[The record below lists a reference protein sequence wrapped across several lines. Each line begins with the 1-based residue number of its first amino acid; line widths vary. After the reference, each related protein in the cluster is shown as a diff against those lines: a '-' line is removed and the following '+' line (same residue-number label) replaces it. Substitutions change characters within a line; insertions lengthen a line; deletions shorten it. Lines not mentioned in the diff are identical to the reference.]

1 MKTLKIYL
9 SILFSLILFYSA
21 GTVYS
26 QETFRCLEFKTSTD
40 GIAAGDNG
48 MVMKTSDGGTT
59 WYMVESNTTVNLNKT
74 TVIDGD
80 NMVAAGD
87 FGTIIKSTN
96 SGETWYTVE
105 SNTTQK
111 LRSIFINPDG
121 IGFAAGNNGC
131 ILKTVDHGETWS
143 VVEGTYF
150 IQNLNSITMNSLGEV
165 FVLGDKNTF
174 ALSLDTGATWST
186 PQVLAF
192 ELSMNFARFIDD
204 KKIFASSAF
213 GDILK
218 SDDKGLTWEIVYSN
232 TDHNSFYRINAV
244 SDKLIAVGDN
254 GKIVLSNDMGYS
266 WMEMS
271 SLTNDRL
278 LCLNFADSNIGYA
291 GGENGVLLKTT
302 DGGLTWAIVEY
313 TLLTAPANKSLG
325 NNVNT
330 ANTFSIAQNYP
341 NPFNPSTKIS
351 YSIPADG
358 FVNMTV
364 LDITGKEVSTLMNS
378 FQKTG
383 SYTLNFDA
391 KNLSSGVYFYRINVN
406 GANVNFTKTMK
417 MLLVK

>member
-1 MKTLKIYL
+1 MKTLNIYL
-9 SILFSLILFYSA
+9 SILFSLILFSSA
-21 GTVYS
+21 GTAYS
-26 QETFRCLEFKTSTD
+26 QGSLRCLEFKTATD

-48 MVMKTSDGGTT
+48 VIMKTTDGGLT
-59 WYMVESNTTVNLNKT
+59 WNLIESNTTVNLNKT
-74 TVIDGD
+74 SVIDGD

-96 SGETWYTVE
+96 SGENWYSVV

-143 VVEGTYF
+143 VVEGTNF
-150 IQNLNSITMNSLGEV
+150 IQNLNSISMNSLGDV

-174 ALSLDTGATWST
+174 ALSLDTGATWSS

-232 TDHNSFYRINAV
+232 PEHNSFYRINAV
-244 SDKLIAVGDN
+244 GDKLIAVGDN

-266 WMEMS
+266 WIDVS
-271 SLTNDRL
+271 SGTGERL
-278 LCLNFADSNIGYA
+278 LCLNFSDENIGYA

-302 DGGLTWAIVEY
+302 DGGLTWSLVEY
-313 TLLTAPANKSLG
+313 TMVTAPVSKSLG

-330 ANTFSIAQNYP
+330 SNTFSISQNYP

-351 YSIPADG
+351 YSIPTDG
-358 FVNMTV
+358 FVNVTV
-364 LDITGKEVSTLMNS
+364 MDITGKEVSSLMNG
-378 FQKTG
+378 FQKSG
-383 SYTLNFDA
+383 SYTMNFDG